1 MNADV
6 PPRIVAALRVVVR
19 ISIAYVI
26 GASLLVLAGWVWD
39 VEVLKSFLH
48 PERVAMNPLTAVC
61 FLFCAVSLLLKRN
74 PGSSPRSR
82 LAARL
87 LAGAAVLS
95 ASVVLVSLAFG
106 LGPHLD
112 EWMFRGQLAVRGAE
126 HNRMAPNTAGDF
138 LLAGFAL
145 LLLDVRSRRGY
156 WPAQVLSLLTAAI
169 ALLALSGYAFSAL
182 SFYRVSTAVPMALNT
197 AISFSAL
204 AMGLLFA
211 RPDREPTRM
220 IVSETA
226 GGMMARR
233 LLPAAFFIPLV
244 LGWLRRLFY
253 SDPGR
258 FELGWSLFALGNI
271 AAFNLLILWNARLLF
286 RLDKGRRRAEKQL
299 QEKNLLLERAAHE
312 LQAAKEQAERA
323 NRAKGEFLANM
334 SHEIRTPMNGI
345 IGMTE
350 LLLNTGLSAQQREY
364 LHLVEQSADALLR
377 LLNDILDFSKI
388 EAGKLELESIDFNL
402 RDALADTLQALAAR
416 ASQKKLELAYHIP
429 ADVPDALVGDPG
441 RLRQIVVNLAGNAI
455 KFTETG
461 EVVVDVAVDS
471 RTDAGVC
478 LHVSVRDTGIGI
490 PTEKQ
495 PLMFQAFTQADSSMS
510 RRYGGTGLGL
520 AISAQLTRLMG
531 GRMWLESA
539 PGCGSTFHLTARF
552 GVRPDASRGLP
563 ADAAALHDLPV
574 LIVDDNATNRRI
586 LQETLIHWG
595 MAPKAVDGGPQALA
609 ELHGAAR
616 EGRPFRLVLLDAMMP
631 EMDGFT
637 LAERIGQ
644 QPDIDGLTLI
654 LLSSA
659 GQGVD
664 AARCRQLRI
673 ARCLTKPVKQ
683 SSLFDAIANSLRP
696 GAADEVSPSPAGVPT
711 SAARPLRL
719 LLAEDGL
726 VNQKVAVQ
734 LLERRGHSVTI
745 AGNGRDAVAAWE
757 KQSSG
762 VPGTAPFDA
771 VLMDVQMPEMDGFEA
786 TAAIR
791 QKEAAAGSHV
801 PIIAMTA
808 NAMKGDRESCLAA
821 GMDGYVSKPVRARE
835 LYEAIESA
843 AESTAGWRQAAPPVA
858 VPAPDAPRA
867 PALRPDPST
876 GPTDSTASAS
886 SSQASSGQ
894 TPPDT
899 LAALDPAEAL
909 EQTGGSMEVLRALV
923 ALFSEECPKLMGEI
937 RASIARSDAAA
948 LRRAAHTLKGSAGI
962 FAARA
967 AAGAAGELESVARAG
982 DLTGVEQA
990 LATLDIEIAR
1000 LMPALAAL
1008 NS

>member
-1 MNADV
+1 MIADV

-19 ISIAYVI
+19 LSIAYVI
-26 GASLLVLAGWVWD
+26 GASLLVLAGWAFN
-39 VEVLKSFLH
+39 VEMLKSFMH

-61 FLFCAVSLLLKRN
+61 FVFCAVSLLLQRE
-74 PGSSPRSR
+74 PGAPPPAR
-82 LAARL
+82 LAAGL
-87 LAGAAVLS
+87 LAGAVVVS
-95 ASVVLVSLAFG
+95 AGVVLVSLAFG

-112 EWMFRGQLAVRGAE
+112 EWMFRGQLAVRVE
-126 HNRMAPNTAGDF
+126 HNRMAPNTASDF
-138 LLAGFAL
+138 LLAGCAL
-145 LLLDVRSRRGY
+145 LVLDLRSRRGY
-156 WPAQVLSLLTAAI
+156 WPAQSLALMAAVV

-197 AISFSAL
+197 AISFSVL
-204 AMGLLFA
+204 CIGILCA

-244 LGWLRRLFY
+244 LGWLRRLLY
-253 SDPGR
+253 SDPSR
-258 FELGWSLFALGNI
+258 VELGWSLFALGNI

-286 RLDKGRRRAEKQL
+286 RLDQKRRRAEQQL
-299 QEKNLLLERAAHE
+299 QEKNVLLERAAQE
-312 LQAAKEQAERA
+312 LQGAKEQAELA
-323 NRAKGEFLANM
+323 NRAKSEFLANM

-350 LLLNTGLSAQQREY
+350 LLLNTELSAQQREY

-416 ASQKKLELAYHIP
+416 ASQKDLELAYHIP

-455 KFTETG
+455 KFTDSG
-461 EVVVDVAVDS
+461 EVVVDVAVDG
-471 RTDAGVC
+471 RTEAGVC

-490 PTEKQ
+490 PPEKQ

-531 GRMWLESA
+531 GRMWLEST
-539 PGCGSTFHLTARF
+539 PGRGSTFHLTAEF
-552 GVRPDASRGLP
+552 GVRRDAPHRP
-563 ADAAALHDLPV
+563 ADAAALQRLPV

-586 LQETLIHWG
+586 LQEMLTQWG
-595 MAPKAVDGGPQALA
+595 MDPQAVEGGAQALTA
-609 ELHGAAR
+609 LHRAVQQ
-616 EGRPFRLVLLDAMMP
+616 GRPFRLVLLDAMMP

-637 LAERIGQ
+637 LAERIARQ
-644 QPDIDGLTLI
+644 AELDEPTLI
-654 LLSSA
+654 MLSSA
-659 GQGVD
+659 GPAAD
-664 AARCRQLRI
+664 AVRCRQLRI

-683 SSLFDAIANSLRP
+683 SNLFDAIANSLQV
-696 GAADEVSPSPAGVPT
+696 GAADQADPAPGDASVPP
-711 SAARPLRL
+711 ARPLRV

-745 AGNGRDAVAAWE
+745 AGNGREAVVAWE
-757 KQSSG
+757 RQWSG
-762 VPGTAPFDA
+762 EPGTTPFDV

-791 QKEAAAGSHV
+791 HQEAAAGSHV

-808 NAMKGDRESCLAA
+808 NAMKGDRETCLAA

-835 LYEAIESA
+835 LYEAVESA
-843 AESTAGWRQAAPPVA
+843 AEAAASRRAAAP
-858 VPAPDAPRA
+858 VP
-867 PALRPDPST
+867 S
-876 GPTDSTASAS
+876 SIVNASDHGVSSMGAS
-886 SSQASSGQ
+886 VTSELA
-894 TPPDT
+894 PPDN
-899 LAALDPAEAL
+899 LPALDPAEAL
-909 EQTGGSMEVLRALV
+909 EQTGGSMDMLRDLV

-937 RASIARSDAAA
+937 RDSIARSDAAA

-967 AAGAAGELESVARAG
+967 AAGAAAELESVARTG

-990 LATLDIEIAR
+990 MAALDTEITR

-1008 NS
+1008 SNGSEAVHGA